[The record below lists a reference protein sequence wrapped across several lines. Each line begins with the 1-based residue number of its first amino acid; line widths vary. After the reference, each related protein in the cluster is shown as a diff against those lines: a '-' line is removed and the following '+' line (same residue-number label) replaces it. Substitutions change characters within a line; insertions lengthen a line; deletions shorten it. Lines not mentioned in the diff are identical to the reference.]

1 MRKGVDCMIGHTK
14 EVEAESIT
22 SSIPLQQLIE
32 RFKSLHGLI
41 SQNTYIKDTSH
52 RLKRILDDALSPTTV
67 LVIGKERVGKSTVIN
82 GLLGREVL
90 TVHNELS
97 TSANTFI
104 RYGEE
109 ECIRAVFLDGMVA
122 TFDID
127 KIELLTTS
135 DVEVAQII
143 REYIDYVEVFIN
155 HDFLKNVTFV
165 DSMAL
170 QMPTEQSA
178 YFSELLVERAD
189 EIFWVIRNGEEAT
202 YAELSLLEKYNQRD
216 IKPHFIING
225 IDTGDAADFAVSEK
239 IRYGDQVGY
248 MYPVSAKMAL
258 LAGLTQDS
266 QMLEESG
273 YLELMELIAALS
285 ENKGKK
291 IEHIIDRLI
300 DWLNYFH
307 KEIEYIKTREP
318 YQSAMESLKQYAGEE
333 EFEYTRQQR
342 DIALLSAYKQECQQV
357 CNVFKSVETL
367 YQLLQTLTSEL
378 YLRDEKIEEFEYY
391 ALHYQQSVREYR
403 KLHVEYMQ
411 AYGVLDTQHRKA
423 FGKGIEKGNPAQ
435 YNENISVMREKRNLD
450 QLQTKCEALYNT
462 IKRHETLV
470 LENLYSTQNH
480 LVELAQKRLS
490 GIIRQ
495 VDDLNGQRK
504 REKKE
509 VRSSVEKILEFSCL
523 EDAQRFIEEAVKP
536 YLLNGLF
543 ELSGKQQVMIEHTID
558 KILSVDLS
566 HEEVSIAPGQAEDL
580 KLQEEF
586 DAGFTVC
593 PLRLTE
599 ADVVS
604 DIPEPPVPLHV

>member
-1 MRKGVDCMIGHTK
+1 MIGQIK

-32 RFKSLHGLI
+32 RIKSLHGLI
-41 SQNTYIKDTSH
+41 SQNTYIKDTSQ
-52 RLKRILDDALSPTTV
+52 RLKRIIDDANTPTTF
-67 LVIGKERVGKSTVIN
+67 LVIGKERAGKSTIIN

-90 TVHNELS
+90 SVHNELS

-104 RYGEE
+104 RYGKE
-109 ECIRAVFLDGMVA
+109 ECIKAVFLDGMVA

-127 KIELLTTS
+127 RMELLTTS
-135 DVEVAQII
+135 DAEVAQII
-143 REYIDYVEVFIN
+143 REYIDYVEVYID
-155 HDFLKNVTFV
+155 HEFLKNVTFI
-165 DSMAL
+165 DSVPL
-170 QMPTEQSA
+170 EMPTEHSA
-178 YFSELLVERAD
+178 YFSETLVERTD

-202 YAELSLLEKYNQRD
+202 YAELALLEKYNQRQ
-216 IKPHFIING
+216 IKPHFIINA
-225 IDTGDAADFAVSEK
+225 IDNGDADDFVASEK
-239 IRYGDQVGY
+239 IRYGDQAGY
-248 MYPVSAKMAL
+248 MYPVSAKRAL

-266 QMLEESG
+266 KLLEESG

-291 IEHIIDRLI
+291 IEHIIDRFI
-300 DWLNYFH
+300 NWLGYFY
-307 KEIEYIKTREP
+307 KEIECIKEREP
-318 YQSAMESLKQYAGEE
+318 FQSAIASLKQYAGDE

-367 YQLLQTLTSEL
+367 YQLLQKLTSEL

-423 FGKGIEKGNPAQ
+423 FGKGIEKGSPAQ
-435 YNENISVMREKRNLD
+435 YSDNISVMREKRLLD
-450 QLQTKCEALYNT
+450 ELQTKCAALYNT
-462 IKRHETLV
+462 IKRHEALV

-490 GIIRQ
+490 GILRQ
-495 VDDLNGQRK
+495 VEDLNGQRK

-509 VRSSVEKILEFSCL
+509 IRSSIEKVLEFSCL
-523 EDAQRFIEEAVKP
+523 EDAQRFIAEAIKP
-536 YLLNGLF
+536 YLLNGTLG
-543 ELSGKQQVMIEHTID
+543 LSGKQEVMIEHMVD
-558 KILSVDLS
+558 KILAVDLS
-566 HEEVSIAPGQAEDL
+566 QEEVKLPPGQAEDL
-580 KLQEEF
+580 TLSEEF
-586 DAGFTVC
+586 DAGITVY
-593 PLRLTE
+593 PLSLTE